1 MGDAK
6 TGRLIKTALY
16 SILAVLVGIM
26 GALIIQGNIAHVKVQ
41 DKGMRAETVPVAG
54 IPIGGPFELIDH
66 NGNTVTEADYAD
78 THKLLY
84 FGFTYCPA
92 ICPTELQKMSKVLE
106 ILGGKSEEI
115 QPIFVSVDPER
126 DTPEV
131 MKDYVSLF
139 HPDLIGL
146 TGSQKQIEDVMKTYR
161 IFARKVQTEEMTD
174 YTVDHSSYIYF
185 MSPDDKLLGIYRIKD
200 SAEAVAQ
207 DIQRHL

>member
-1 MGDAK
+1 MNDALRA
-6 TGRLIKTALY
+6 RLIKTTLY
-16 SILAVLVGIM
+16 SVLAVLVGVLV
-26 GALIIQGNIAHVKVQ
+26 ALIIRSNIETVQ
-41 DKGMRAETVPVAG
+41 IQDQGMREEPVPVAG

-66 NGNTVTEADYAD
+66 NKNTVTEKDFAD
-78 THKLLY
+78 THKLMY

-106 ILGGKSEEI
+106 IIGQDSEKI
-115 QPIFVSVDPER
+115 QPLFVSVDPER

-139 HPDLIGL
+139 HPDFIGL
-146 TGSQKQIEDVMKTYR
+146 TGTQEQIDAIKETYR
-161 IFARKVQTEEMTD
+161 VYSRKVQTDEFND

-200 SAEAVAQ
+200 SAEAVAK
-207 DIQRHL
+207 DILRLL